1 MVFLFMDK
9 LRFGTA
15 GIPHSTKGD
24 TLKGIEQVRNLKL
37 DAMEL
42 EFVHSINISKEK
54 APSVAE
60 VARKQDVVL
69 TCHAPYFIN
78 LNSEDKKKFHASIS
92 YITNSAKVLS
102 LCGGWSVCFHAGYYM
117 KDTKEKTYER
127 IKEGIKKIVAEVK
140 EHDNKIWI
148 RPEISGKGSQFGDL
162 GELLKLSKDVEQV
175 LPCIDFSHLY
185 ARTVGKNNTRD
196 EFKAILTA
204 VENAL
209 GKKALEDM
217 HIHVA
222 GIEYGEKG
230 EKNHLILKES
240 KFNYKDLL
248 KVLKEFKVKGVLICE
263 SPNIEDDAMLMQKT
277 YSGV

>member
-1 MVFLFMDK
+1 MDK

-24 TLKGIEQVRNLKL
+24 TLKGIEQVRKIKL

-42 EFVHSINISKEK
+42 EFVHSVNISKEK
-54 APSVAE
+54 APAVAE
-60 VARKQDVVL
+60 IAKKQDVVL

-92 YITNSAKVLS
+92 YITNSAKILS
-102 LCGGWSVCFHAGYYM
+102 LCNGWSVCFHAGYYM
-117 KDTKEKTYER
+117 KDTKEKTYEK

-140 EHDNKIWI
+140 QQDDKIWI
-148 RPEISGKGSQFGDL
+148 RPEISGKRSQFGDL
-162 GELLKLSKDVEQV
+162 DEVLKLSQEIEQV

-185 ARTVGKNNTRD
+185 ARTVGENNTVA
-196 EFKAILTA
+196 EFKTILTKI
-204 VENAL
+204 EKELGKNAL
-209 GKKALEDM
+209 DNM

-230 EKNHLILKES
+230 EKNHLLLKES
-240 KFNYKDLL
+240 RFNYKDLL
-248 KVLKEFKVKGVLICE
+248 RVLKEFKVKGVLICE
-263 SPNIEDDAMLMQKT
+263 SPNIEDDAMMMQEIYERLK
-277 YSGV
+277 